1 MVLSSTLLTI
11 LMAAASPHPTTVVD
25 IPHYDI
31 AAKCDRALGLAGCVE
46 VEHASLGA
54 LRFWWRKVSDQAA
67 KEYCISQ
74 TSAAPF
80 LNYTH
85 LMHCIADKARLP
97 APALALDTQPGQA
110 HRAS

>member
-11 LMAAASPHPTTVVD
+11 LTAAASPHPATVVE

-54 LRFWWRKVSDQAA
+54 LQFWWRKVGDRGA

-74 TSAAPF
+74 TSGAPF

-97 APALALDTQPGQA
+97 APALASGTSLGQA
-110 HRAS
+110 HPAS